1 MKQDNEIKKIYGID
15 TLYYF
20 CESSS
25 NYDLFFMELM
35 DKIESIKGVFAKK
48 EIEYK
53 NSDITISLEEI
64 PLQFLNKA
72 EGFYWF
78 MDINEFFKLGFK
90 DSYTNQGLHDIQ
102 VQLMGSGIYS
112 IGIKTLLEL
121 IESLLKEI
129 TTSLRSITRMDV
141 NCFIQY
147 DFSFVDKSMF
157 VTRKRRYANY
167 GEIGDSKNTQ
177 TLYVG
182 NKPFLLRLYNKT
194 LEMQKSKKQ
203 EVMIEYFIHHG
214 FDTQLPI
221 FNVEFE
227 MHRAHLKSFGI
238 TTLEDA
244 ITKSQMLFIQSMD
257 EIRMIDTQTLSEKSI
272 ENNTKNR
279 ADTLPIWD
287 AIKTECSMYHF
298 LQHTMPLERIK
309 KHLQR
314 FDEDFFAKEF
324 QTLIRKALISNI
336 YLTPELLNSYLEQSI
351 HALEVKHETKKK
363 KQQGIRIEVKKMD
376 GSKDS
381 FRLLKNG
388 NLVKHV
394 NVFSVS
400 KMSDFDLLS
409 YLDDITAD
417 FQKEGVDFN
426 ETNKRYKVAY
436 DEAVRRK
443 LKPEIPF

>member
-1 MKQDNEIKKIYGID
+1 
-15 TLYYF
+15 
-20 CESSS
+20 
-25 NYDLFFMELM
+25 
-35 DKIESIKGVFAKK
+35 
-48 EIEYK
+48 
-53 NSDITISLEEI
+53 
-64 PLQFLNKA
+64 
-72 EGFYWF
+72 
-78 MDINEFFKLGFK
+78 
-90 DSYTNQGLHDIQ
+90 
-102 VQLMGSGIYS
+102 
-112 IGIKTLLEL
+112 
-121 IESLLKEI
+121 
-129 TTSLRSITRMDV
+129 MDV

-182 NKPFLLRLYNKT
+182 SKPFLLRLYNKT

-203 EVMIEYFIHHG
+203 EVMMEYFVHHG
-214 FDTQLPI
+214 FDVQQPI

-244 ITKSQMLFIQSMD
+244 LAQSQMLFMQSMD
-257 EIRMIDTQTLSEKSI
+257 EIRLIDTQTLSYKSI

-287 AIKTECSMYHF
+287 EIKEECTMHHF

-336 YLTPELLNSYLEQSI
+336 CLTPELLNSYLAQSI
-351 HALEVKHETKKK
+351 HELEVKHETKKK

-400 KMSDFDLLS
+400 KMSDFDLIG

-443 LKPEIPF
+443 LKPDIPF